1 MSSIKK
7 NKYGVDL
14 YVQYDIIPHIINRKE
29 NMYHILQK
37 IGDDYFCVSKVRKPI
52 ASFDQALEKV
62 KALKVLDEGEGD
74 SITYIITQKVG
85 NE

>member
-1 MSSIKK
+1 
-7 NKYGVDL
+7 
-14 YVQYDIIPHIINRKE
+14 
-29 NMYHILQK
+29 MYHILQK
-37 IGDDYFCVSKVRKPI
+37 IADYYFCVSKARKPI

>member
-1 MSSIKK
+1 VWDNILS
-7 NKYGVDL
+7 
-14 YVQYDIIPHIINRKE
+14 HITTERT

-37 IGDDYFCVSKVRKPI
+37 IADDYFCVSKVRKPI
-52 ASFDQALEKV
+52 KTFDEAVARV